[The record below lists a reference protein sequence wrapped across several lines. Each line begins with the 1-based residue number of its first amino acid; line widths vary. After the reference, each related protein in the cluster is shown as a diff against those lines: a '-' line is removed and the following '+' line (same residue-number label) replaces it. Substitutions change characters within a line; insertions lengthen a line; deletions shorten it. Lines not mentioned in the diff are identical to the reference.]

1 MSLAILL
8 DGYTPS
14 IILAPA
20 AVYVALLCRRRL
32 SVRLMPN
39 EPPLLKPT
47 IPYIG
52 HLIGLAKDQTSYM
65 DKLK

>member
-14 IILAPA
+14 IILALA
-20 AVYVALLCRRRL
+20 AVYVILLCRPRL
-32 SVRLMPN
+32 SVRLMTN

-47 IPYIG
+47 ILYIG
-52 HLIGLAKDQTSYM
+52 PLIG
-65 DKLK
+65 